1 MRTERHGSPLDPRKT
16 RVFLDPPSRF
26 TPKGDQGSSRGIARP
41 FFASRTLLSSSVSLY
56 SYFSHRKVNFHIFHS
71 HVKIIRGE
79 VACTINLLEISFG
92 ETSCKTLRLAR
103 PRGWV
108 NERSFPRRWIPRRIS
123 ESQTEGGI
131 YGKQKDKT
139 VFIVGVTSRYF

>member
-1 MRTERHGSPLDPRKT
+1 MVVHSTRGKRGFFLDPQVT
-16 RVFLDPPSRF
+16 PPSRF

-41 FFASRTLLSSSVSLY
+41 FFASRTLLSSSISLY

-79 VACTINLLEISFG
+79 VACMIVLLEISFG
-92 ETSCKTLRLAR
+92 ETSRKTRRLVR

-108 NERSFPRRWIPRRIS
+108 SKRFLPTSMESAKDIGESNGRRVLRKAKGQNRLYRRC
-123 ESQTEGGI
+123 
-131 YGKQKDKT
+131 
-139 VFIVGVTSRYF
+139 YF